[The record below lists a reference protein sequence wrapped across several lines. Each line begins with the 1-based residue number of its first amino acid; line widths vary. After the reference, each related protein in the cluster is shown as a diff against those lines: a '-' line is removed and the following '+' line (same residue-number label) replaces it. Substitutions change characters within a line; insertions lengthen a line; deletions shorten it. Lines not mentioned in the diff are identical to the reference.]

1 MTQFRLFFVLLFTV
15 LTSLQGQDL
24 LTRYMES
31 SHYKGEGNPDFTRK
45 VKRMSKHRALSFEV
59 EGGVRDMK
67 TCLNCYTWKYN
78 GTRNFNIIAWLSVKK
93 VPGYNQTYTY
103 SLPTEDW
110 NWWFYGEVYGK
121 SLRNKRYNGYVMWS
135 TDTKYKFKDL
145 TVEAARYNA
154 FGERAGAGKK
164 ATKIKT
170 STSKV
175 VIAGEAFQDQTFDI
189 APGAG
194 KNDGKTYFDSPN
206 LRTKGVFRMDKA
218 LIGKTIT
225 VTVIWRD
232 STGWESEYK
241 LKVKIVE

>member
-1 MTQFRLFFVLLFTV
+1 MRQFKLFFVFLFAV

-24 LTRYMES
+24 VTRYIES
-31 SHYKGEGNPDFTRK
+31 SHNKDNAWHPDFTKK
-45 VKRMSKHRALSFEV
+45 VERMAKHRALSFEV
-59 EGGVRDMK
+59 EGGTRD
-67 TCLNCYTWKYN
+67 CADCASFTWKYN
-78 GTRNFNIIAWLSVKK
+78 GTRNFNIIARLGVKY
-93 VPGYNQTYTY
+93 VPGYNQNMTYYGPNQPQTWKFY
-103 SLPTEDW
+103 SD
-110 NWWFYGEVYGK
+110 VYGK
-121 SLRNKRYNGYVMWS
+121 SLKKQRYNGYIMWS

-232 STGWESEYK
+232 STGWESQYT

>member
-1 MTQFRLFFVLLFTV
+1 MRQFKLFFVLLFAA

-24 LTRYMES
+24 LTRYMNS
-31 SHYKGEGNPDFTRK
+31 SHYKGGGNPDFTRK
-45 VKRMSKHRALSFEV
+45 VERMSKHRALSFEV
-59 EGGVRDMK
+59 EGGTRDCE
-67 TCLNCYTWKYN
+67 TCNSYTWKYN
-78 GTRNFNIIAWLSVKK
+78 GTRNFNIIAYLGVKN
-93 VPGYNQTYTY
+93 VPGYKRGITYY
-103 SLPTEDW
+103 KPLENW
-110 NWWFYGEVYGK
+110 NWWFYGQVYGK
-121 SLRNKRYNGYVMWS
+121 SLRHKRYNGYVMWS
-135 TDTKYKFKDL
+135 TDITYKFKSL
-145 TVEAARYNA
+145 TVEAPRYNA

-175 VIAGEAFQDQTFDI
+175 VIAGEAFQNQTFDI